1 MLLGLLLLVLR
12 VYDFTDG
19 SMLPSFDTR
28 NAQRAYTSLAVQEGS
43 R

>member
-1 MLLGLLLLVLR
+1 MLLGLLFLVLR

-19 SMLPSFDTR
+19 SMLPPSDIQ
-28 NAQRAYTSLAVQEGS
+28 NAHRAYTSLAVQEGS